1 MFSRLLILHCSFFV
15 ARQLRSISV
24 LICSALLS
32 VVLQTAWAEQTPCGD
47 PHSTVLPSAN
57 PAYTDAME
65 LARTLRSRGF
75 VVKCVLLSKE
85 ERMFE
90 GQEGAANYQT
100 DVGVFEA
107 LFLPKPETFNTL
119 EIVEQEETGGFIYS
133 FRGSPRSLGG
143 HWEGTRRSY
152 FVKHGSQ
159 FLHTLDK
166 QVAVKLEEAFHSR

>member
-1 MFSRLLILHCSFFV
+1 MFSRLLTLYGPFFDKK
-15 ARQLRSISV
+15 QLRSVLV

-32 VVLQTAWAEQTPCGD
+32 VGLQTTWAEQTPCGD
-47 PHSTVLPSAN
+47 PHSTFLPSAN
-57 PAYTDAME
+57 PAYADAIE

-100 DVGVFEA
+100 DAGVFEA
-107 LFLPKPETFNTL
+107 LFLPKEANFNAL
-119 EIVEQEETGGFIYS
+119 EIIEQAETGGYLYS
-133 FRGSPRSLGG
+133 FRGRPRSLAGG
-143 HWEGTRRSY
+143 FEGVRPTY

-159 FLHTLDK
+159 LLHTLDK
-166 QVAVKLEEAFHSR
+166 ALAVKLEQAFQSR

>member
-1 MFSRLLILHCSFFV
+1 MFSRLLTLHRPF
-15 ARQLRSISV
+15 LRSV
-24 LICSALLS
+24 PLLICSALLS
-32 VVLQTAWAEQTPCGD
+32 VGLQSTWAEQIPCGF
-47 PHSTVLPSAN
+47 PHTLLPSAN
-57 PAYTDAME
+57 PAYADAME

-90 GQEGAANYQT
+90 GQEGAANFQT

-107 LFLPKPETFNTL
+107 LFLPKPENFNTL

-133 FRGSPRSLGG
+133 FRGSPRSLIE
-143 HWEGTRRSY
+143 HWEGRRVY

-159 FLHTLDK
+159 LLHALDK
-166 QVAVKLEEAFHSR
+166 